1 MPTSLDK
8 VEITGLLCDN
18 WVCDWVYSN
27 SGIIVKDKTFD
38 EVENNLPNCIL
49 IYEKAIWQNSDRVLQ
64 LIKNDKVET
73 IAVYVGHIFLFPDK
87 VAQELNEI
95 AKRKNIIFLS
105 MSQKLIGYKN
115 IKCYSFDTIE
125 HAISNDF
132 NFLLSC
138 ELAEHRNP
146 TKDFIFFVHL
156 KQDDRKTIWNYLKD
170 TKIFDNSIVFANNK
184 QQMINV
190 GKPQDEFYAE
200 IKKVTINDN
209 ISSAIKGWGG
219 YAPNFKAYEE
229 VFCEIV
235 IESRNDGLVGDLSE
249 KTYRPI
255 ALNVPF
261 VFLGH
266 PLMYKKL
273 IADGY
278 QIVDHDNFYM
288 HWHNDTELS
297 LKLTKLEKFL
307 NEIKVNKD
315 LKNQMV
321 IAAQHNYKNFWT
333 KRKLQYI
340 KNNYKILNEC
350 FGKNLVNQI
359 YNNLNF

>member
-146 TKDFIFFVHL
+146 TKDFIFFVRR
-156 KQDDRKTIWNYLKD
+156 DPERDW
-170 TKIFDNSIVFANNK
+170 
-184 QQMINV
+184 
-190 GKPQDEFYAE
+190 
-200 IKKVTINDN
+200 
-209 ISSAIKGWGG
+209 
-219 YAPNFKAYEE
+219 
-229 VFCEIV
+229 
-235 IESRNDGLVGDLSE
+235 
-249 KTYRPI
+249 
-255 ALNVPF
+255 
-261 VFLGH
+261 
-266 PLMYKKL
+266 
-273 IADGY
+273 IADR
-278 QIVDHDNFYM
+278 
-288 HWHNDTELS
+288 
-297 LKLTKLEKFL
+297 LEK
-307 NEIKVNKD
+307 
-315 LKNQMV
+315 
-321 IAAQHNYKNFWT
+321 
-333 KRKLQYI
+333 R
-340 KNNYKILNEC
+340 
-350 FGKNLVNQI
+350 
-359 YNNLNF
+359 